1 MGSDQGDLRAH
12 VAGLDL
18 PVCVELMPFEVLEAR
33 KDPGYVRLR
42 FEAQPAFENHFGNV
56 QGGFCVAML
65 DGLFSIAVYLGTGRF
80 LPTIEL
86 KTNFLTPVP
95 IAAIEGEG
103 TVLRAGSAI
112 VFAEATLYGPSGGRA
127 VHTTGTALMPAAG
140 ASDDAS

>member
-1 MGSDQGDLRAH
+1 MSSDNEDLRAH

-18 PVCVELMPFEVLEAR
+18 PVCVELIPFDVLKAR

-42 FEAQPAFENHFGNV
+42 FKPQPAFENHFGNV

-65 DGLFSIAVYLGTGRF
+65 DVLFSIAIYVETGRF

-86 KTNFLTPVP
+86 KTNFLAPVP

-103 TVLRAGSAI
+103 TVIRAGSAI
-112 VFAEATLYGPSGGRA
+112 VFAEASLYNPSGERA
-127 VHTTGTALMPAAG
+127 VHTTGTALMPAAKASEG
-140 ASDDAS
+140 AP